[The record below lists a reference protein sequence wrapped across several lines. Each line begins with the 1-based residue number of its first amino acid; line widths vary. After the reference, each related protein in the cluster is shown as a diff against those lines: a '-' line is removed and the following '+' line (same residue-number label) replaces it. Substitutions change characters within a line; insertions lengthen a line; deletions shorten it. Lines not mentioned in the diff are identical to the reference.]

1 MKYKYIIGSG
11 CSFSDSHEPWLNSFN
26 IETKWNLSVGGC
38 GNRYIQYSVIKQV
51 LHLLEHDVSV
61 DDILVGVQFTGL
73 ARLDFIAS
81 EETPTPNDSLE
92 DFGFATGGGVTDIGK
107 GSAWIHSGGSNSFV
121 RDLIKPIFHER
132 YFLNY
137 YKYFMTHTEN
147 WYNFLFYIITLQ
159 SFLKSNNIKYFF
171 HTGWNLVDH
180 WDEPTRSFQSNFLK
194 FKQFDYLWNQID
206 HDRFIFY
213 ESNYRNHSP
222 NTSED
227 YSKYGGM
234 WQYLIERD
242 GINLDNDH
250 PSEYGHKIWG
260 DYLKEQAMSRNI
272 I

>member
-11 CSFSDSHEPWLNSFN
+11 CSFSDCHEPWLDSFN
-26 IETKWNLSVGGC
+26 IKNKINLSRGGC
-38 GNRYIQYSVIKQV
+38 GNKHIQDSIIKQV
-51 LHLLEHDVSV
+51 YHLLEQGVSV
-61 DDILVGVQFTGL
+61 DEILVGVQFTGL

-81 EETPTPNDSLE
+81 EETPTPNNSLK
-92 DFGFATGGGVTDIGK
+92 DFNFYSDINRK
-107 GSAWIHSGGSNSFV
+107 SAWIHSGGSNSFV
-121 RDLIKPIFHER
+121 RNLEIKTFQDK

-137 YKYFMTHTEN
+137 YKYFMTHAEN
-147 WYNFLFYIITLQ
+147 WYNFLIHIITLQ

-180 WDEPTRSFQSNFLK
+180 WTPKFNHPIGSFQSNLVK

-222 NTSED
+222 NLSED

-234 WQYLIERD
+234 WQYLMERD

-250 PSEYGHKIWG
+250 PNEYGHKIWG